1 MKPLVSMAVPQSTAY
16 GWMMLAGIVVSILFW
31 SRLARRDN
39 RLLAVYIA
47 ALIGAF
53 LGAKVV
59 YFLAEGYQHLGAP
72 DLWLQLATGKT
83 ILGGLLGGY
92 AAVELAKRL
101 VGYTGVTGDWFAT
114 ILPFGI
120 ILGRIG
126 CWFHGCCVG
135 RVCQPAWFA
144 LKDPAGVARW
154 PSVPV
159 EILFNVVMIVVFV
172 LFRRARKFPGQH
184 FHIYLI
190 AYGVFRFLHEFLREE
205 PKVLGPISGYQIA
218 ALAVAALGWAG
229 YQHRRVSPLP
239 IIVETS

>member
-1 MKPLVSMAVPQSTAY
+1 MPRSTRVLESSMGRGDGAAEISTKVQASLY
-16 GWMMLAGIVVSILFW
+16 GWLMLAGIVVSIVFW
-31 SRLARRDN
+31 SRLARRDE
-39 RLLAVYIA
+39 RLLAVYVA

-101 VGYTGVTGDWFAT
+101 VGYSGVTGDWFAT

-120 ILGRIG
+120 MLGRIG

-135 RVCQPAWFA
+135 RVC
-144 LKDPAGVARW
+144 
-154 PSVPV
+154 
-159 EILFNVVMIVVFV
+159 
-172 LFRRARKFPGQH
+172 
-184 FHIYLI
+184 
-190 AYGVFRFLHEFLREE
+190 
-205 PKVLGPISGYQIA
+205 
-218 ALAVAALGWAG
+218 
-229 YQHRRVSPLP
+229 
-239 IIVETS
+239 